1 MSASICANPERL
13 PRRSPRL
20 GLFIVVSS
28 AALFYGAIAAY
39 IWHFL

>member
-1 MSASICANPERL
+1 MTASICANPERL
-13 PRRSPRL
+13 QRRNPRL
-20 GLFIVVSS
+20 GLLVVVSS